1 MRKNEMKYYILASI
15 GITLSIILFINLL
28 AFISMSYDLSK
39 RVMEQERY
47 IKELSMEIKQTELIC
62 SGG

>member
-1 MRKNEMKYYILASI
+1 MRKNEMKYYILAII